1 MSLGLGWGRLEVSLV
16 EELMMSLV
24 EELMVS
30 LVEEQ
35 GFSAQFSLINVPFYS
50 ILIYIDTHIS
60 CVS

>member
-1 MSLGLGWGRLEVSLV
+1 MGEMEVSLV

-35 GFSAQFSLINVPFYS
+35 GFGAQFSLINVPFYS

>member
-1 MSLGLGWGRLEVSLV
+1 MGEMEVSLV
-16 EELMMSLV
+16 EELVVSLV
-24 EELMVS
+24 EELVVS

-35 GFSAQFSLINVPFYS
+35 GFGAQFSLINVPFYS